1 MADRLTE
8 EVLKLVT
15 LSDDDYGRGFNDA
28 LRLVLV
34 ILIKLKEEQKMSE
47 VLKNRYEFSI
57 LFDVTLG
64 NPNGDPDTD
73 NMPRT
78 DIDNSF
84 GIVSD
89 ACLKR
94 KVRDYVD
101 IVYGDKKGFNIY
113 IKDDKVSLNSKEAA
127 AFESLGVDSADAKA
141 TKKSNPDFEN
151 KLIDYMCSNFFDI
164 RAFGAVMTTFAKSGL
179 GCSAVRGPVQ
189 FGFARSIDPVTVQ
202 EICITRVCITK
213 DEDLEHKNN
222 EIGRKYVVPY
232 GLYRVDGYI
241 SAFFA
246 KKTGF
251 TEDDLKVFFE
261 ACVNMFEHD
270 HSAARGNMFVRKVV
284 AFKHDSPIGCAPSDK
299 VFEALKVHKKDGVKA
314 PASFDDYDV
323 KMGALPDGV
332 SVIVL
337 R

>member
-1 MADRLTE
+1 M
-8 EVLKLVT
+8 
-15 LSDDDYGRGFNDA
+15 SD
-28 LRLVLV
+28 
-34 ILIKLKEEQKMSE
+34 ILN
-47 VLKNRYEFSI
+47 NRYEFSI
-57 LFDVTLG
+57 LFDCTLG
-64 NPNGDPDTD
+64 NPNGDPDSD

-78 DIDNSF
+78 DIDNSY

-94 KVRDYVD
+94 KVRDFVD
-101 IVYGDKKGFNIY
+101 LAYGDKKGFNIY
-113 IKDDKVSLNSKEAA
+113 IKNDKTSLNAKEAA
-127 AFESLGVDSADAKA
+127 AFESVGVDSADAKA
-141 TKKSNPDFEN
+141 SMKSDPELEN
-151 KLIDYMCSNFFDI
+151 KLVDYMCSNFFDI

-189 FGFARSIDPVTVQ
+189 FGFARSLDPVTVQ
-202 EICITRVCITK
+202 DICITRVSITK
-213 DEDLEHKNN
+213 EEDLEHKNN

-261 ACVNMFEHD
+261 ACVNLFEHD

-284 AFKHDSPIGCAPSDK
+284 AFRHDSPIGCAPSDR
-299 VFEALKVHKKDGVKA
+299 VFATLQVAKKEGVKS
-314 PASFDDYDV
+314 PASYDDYDV
-323 KMGALPDGV
+323 KLGSVPDGV
-332 SVIVL
+332 SVIIL